1 MLEEQQ
7 AQQIML
13 LEASLS
19 GQWQTVQNLI
29 ESSHLWL
36 LNALRKYYHES
47 IRPDSTVQEI
57 QFAWEL
63 YHKSDQKRYSLA
75 VTLIKQINR
84 GQRKS
89 GEFLPS
95 LAALAAENQLS
106 VSTVRRALDLLNDI
120 GVVESIN
127 GKGTQVLP
135 FEQIADHCD
144 FSQPVYRRRLID
156 FIESLHVCACSCR
169 AVVEQTL
176 LAMTGAQR
184 NQLLEL
190 LERLYAQQRYGLGI
204 YGVIGILAE
213 EAHSPRDSHA
223 LRSALSAVSLGLPA
237 AHSQEKRKHGGTN
250 AGKSPH

>member
-135 FEQIADHCD
+135 FEQI
-144 FSQPVYRRRLID
+144 
-156 FIESLHVCACSCR
+156 
-169 AVVEQTL
+169 
-176 LAMTGAQR
+176 
-184 NQLLEL
+184 
-190 LERLYAQQRYGLGI
+190 
-204 YGVIGILAE
+204 VIFL
-213 EAHSPRDSHA
+213 SPSI
-223 LRSALSAVSLGLPA
+223 
-237 AHSQEKRKHGGTN
+237 
-250 AGKSPH
+250 AGD